1 MAPPMQF
8 PVNLMIYPE
17 DVPKKYRYLL
27 KDGPTYAVNLVN
39 KLLEERD
46 QLLAESEGLVAENG
60 KLLKLDT
67 WEPSRLPPAEHDVF
81 IDGPKTSTQMVTY
94 LFQVILHLREACD
107 NHRKARE
114 DGNADIRLKAERID
128 YLQRE
133 GNKIFEEKEA
143 QDLKIKTMQARH
155 NNTIGNL
162 RSEKKLLSDENTNH
176 VKAIAGGQIANKE
189 LRASNVQKDELI
201 QQLQERIQV
210 LEQQPQASNDPD
222 AMVEDLPDGVLSP
235 EQQIQYLQEDIVE
248 YKEKLVAANSTVE
261 GLQREKVDDVTKIQ
275 GLEERL
281 QNGGSH
287 YDQMQ
292 EQISQVQQKID
303 NLEKERAE
311 DAAKIQ
317 DLEEQLQNGR
327 IGYDQLQEQFSQSNQ
342 RGEVAKQIIAGLQQ
356 EKTDNLATIQSLQQP
371 SSDGSLTSAQ

>member
-8 PVNLMIYPE
+8 PVNLMIYP
-17 DVPKKYRYLL
+17 DDLPKKYRYFL
-27 KDGPTYAVNLVN
+27 KDGPTYAANLVN
-39 KLLEERD
+39 KLLDERD
-46 QLLAESEGLVAENG
+46 LLLAESEGLVAANG
-60 KLLKLDT
+60 KLVKLDT

-81 IDGPKTSTQMVTY
+81 IDGPKSSTQMVTY
-94 LFQVILHLREACD
+94 LFQVILHLRETCD
-107 NHRKARE
+107 HHRKARE

-311 DAAKIQ
+311 DAATIQ
-317 DLEEQLQNGR
+317 GLEEQLQNGR
-327 IGYDQLQEQFSQSNQ
+327 IGYDQLQEQLSQSNQ
-342 RGEVAKQIIAGLQQ
+342 REEVAKQIIAGLQQ

-371 SSDGSLTSAQ
+371 SSDGSLTTAQ